1 MVVAGVGGGR
11 WWLVMTAGPRDLDQ
25 IDGDLKEGKVEKL
38 LSQVLLLE
46 CWLCWCGCLLGG

>member
-38 LSQVLLLE
+38 LSQV
-46 CWLCWCGCLLGG
+46 